1 MGILSKV
8 AKKLLG
14 STPPPKKPGVGKRFS
29 DRENTQTGSTNS
41 RKVTQ
46 KGVTNKNDSI
56 PAFTKADVIKDQ
68 QEDFR
73 VLARPKKVSEK
84 VDPMYKEQAQ
94 RARDSAKNRAVKRTA
109 VRGAAVTASPVAG
122 FVAADYTNEKMKKTP
137 AVAAT
142 AKAKAKSPTVSKS
155 STTSPDERKN
165 KEDFPTYKKGTESS
179 AAFRQSFKKA
189 KDAGSTTFTFEGR
202 KYNTKDKK

>member
-14 STPPPKKPGVGKRFS
+14 SAPPPGKKPGVGKRFS
-29 DRENTQTGSTNS
+29 DRENTQTGSINS

-68 QEDFR
+68 REDFR

-109 VRGAAVTASPVAG
+109 VRGAAVTAAPVAG
-122 FVAADYTNEKMKKTP
+122 FVATDYANEKMKKTP
-137 AVAAT
+137 ASAAT
-142 AKAKAKSPTVSKS
+142 AKAKTPTTSTSSKS
-155 STTSPDERKN
+155 TADERKN

-179 AAFRQSFKKA
+179 SAFRQSFKKA
-189 KDAGSTTFTFEGR
+189 KDAGAATFTFEGR